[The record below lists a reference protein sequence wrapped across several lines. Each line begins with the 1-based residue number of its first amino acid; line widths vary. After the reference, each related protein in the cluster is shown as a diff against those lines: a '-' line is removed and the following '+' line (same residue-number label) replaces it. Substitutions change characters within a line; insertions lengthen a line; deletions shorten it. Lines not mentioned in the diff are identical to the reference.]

1 MARVSFPIT
10 GDAAADQL
18 LVDDPLALLIGML
31 LDQQVPMEWAFRGPA
46 SLSKRLGGLDAARIA
61 AMPPD
66 DFVEVFREKPAL
78 HRYPGSMAKRTQA
91 LCQVIV
97 DTYDG
102 DPRQIWSGVREPDV
116 LLARLK
122 ALPGYGEEKAKI
134 FLAILG
140 KRFGLA
146 PEGWERPRHRSA
158 TRRPVPSPTS
168 TRRRPSRASA
178 NGSGPRRPRG
188 AASPTRS
195 QAHARVGR
203 CPFRVRPMSTSASPS
218 ASSVAPTPA

>member
-46 SLSKRLGGLDAARIA
+46 SLSARLGGLDAARIA

-66 DFVEVFREKPAL
+66 DFVEVFRQKPAL

-91 LCQVIV
+91 LCQVVV

-102 DPRQIWSGVREPDV
+102 DPRKIWSRVRDPEV
-116 LLARLK
+116 LLDRLK
-122 ALPGYGEEKAKI
+122 ALPGYGDEKAKI

-140 KRFGLA
+140 KRFGRA
-146 PEGWERPRHRSA
+146 PEGWERIATPFGDESPRSVA
-158 TRRPVPSPTS
+158 DIDSPE
-168 TRRRPSRASA
+168 AF
-178 NGSGPRRPRG
+178 
-188 AASPTRS
+188 
-195 QAHARVGR
+195 ARVRAWKQAQKAKGR
-203 CPFRVRPMSTSASPS
+203 SKSDA
-218 ASSVAPTPA
+218 